1 MGSSRIKRRFRLSI
15 DEVTCDDYHQVMN
28 TVGIAEL
35 KAKLS
40 QHLRT
45 VRAGHTVTVMDRN
58 QPIAS
63 IVPHRPDDSF
73 CVRKPAADA
82 PAIHDVP
89 LPPPLDLDFDIVD
102 LLLAERQ
109 IDR

>member
-1 MGSSRIKRRFRLSI
+1 MTIH
-15 DEVTCDDYHQVMN
+15 DYHQVMSA
-28 TVGIAEL
+28 VGIAEL

-45 VRAGHTVTVMDRN
+45 VRQGHTVTVMDRD
-58 QPIAS
+58 QPIAN
-63 IVPHRPDDSF
+63 IVPHQPDESF
-73 CVRKPAADA
+73 RVRKPAPDA
-82 PAIHDVP
+82 PALHDIP
-89 LPPPLDLDFDIVD
+89 LPEPLDLDIDIVD